1 MAAKEH
7 ISEAEHLIRAVKEQI
22 RGLIGMLPFDNIPRQ
37 MKIKFVYF
45 IVLWLIAFL
54 VKTGVSMLY
63 SPQELLVCWRLDC
76 KKHCRVLPGTYC
88 KIHDE
93 PSPTNTMVLQTHKD
107 IALGLTG
114 NLQ

>member
-1 MAAKEH
+1 MPTTVECNTMAAKEH

-54 VKTGVSMLY
+54 VKTGVLLLY
-63 SPQELLVCWRLDC
+63 FL
-76 KKHCRVLPGTYC
+76 
-88 KIHDE
+88 
-93 PSPTNTMVLQTHKD
+93 
-107 IALGLTG
+107 
-114 NLQ
+114 